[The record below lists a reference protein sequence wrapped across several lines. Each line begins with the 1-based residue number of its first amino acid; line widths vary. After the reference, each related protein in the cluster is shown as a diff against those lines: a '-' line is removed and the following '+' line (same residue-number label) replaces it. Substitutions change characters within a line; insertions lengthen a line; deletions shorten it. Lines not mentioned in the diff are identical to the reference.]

1 MSFSASTNNAQ
12 APYSSP
18 TSALGKKRY
27 REESDRDD
35 SSSPRKEAKNTKKNR
50 SNHLSSQS
58 SPSSSGQ
65 SSTNLAG
72 DANNAPADSFPNAI
86 NRPSQHSS
94 SPATGRKVYHVFRKD
109 LEEATGGVAR
119 FKVALQAHVRL
130 LSLALTADK
139 LRNLT
144 QALPGGSIGSKIATI
159 SENQVRLI
167 FARVSSVGLNSW
179 TPDFLGSV
187 SSLWNELHESI
198 ALDTFR
204 QACMNRAYETFGV
217 EMKFVLNSELAIG
230 LYRNFVFHH
239 LLNNIR
245 KEQKN
250 PGAVQKELD
259 LSKVYK
265 RRKHRAEERLKYLEM
280 LKWNPRISTILS
292 SPSCHSDDEDSPDK
306 KEFFR
311 LLLPLRN
318 PKVTVF
324 VEHLD
329 DYRNKTRAYDHCR
342 NAYKEIPRVP
352 HPLGKI
358 SSFAHKLPKP
368 IDPDEDD
375 DAEERNLTLPW
386 TGLTLSSSMS
396 FPLTS
401 ASATETA
408 PLPYPL
414 HNLLIPTKEE
424 INGVNDDGEETDWEG
439 DSSVETDDEEEDDEN
454 AEGRRCKNENSSF
467 LCLSFFL
474 VFLLIRD
481 DGSQVFGR
489 MVSSRTKTLHTRADE
504 ARNNA
509 AAAAAAATPF
519 GASAASSSS
528 SSTTTTKPAHST
540 VPASK
545 SHQAS
550 GMKEKKK
557 PLDLIQAIEPIFKM
571 VYLLTAW
578 LTLYAGLSQADANI
592 VLKAIQLILTTTLKL
607 VNQALSLLEFD
618 IPGQRL
624 PTYSSPKGV
633 MVAARVYPN
642 IADLLASKKYI
653 GFGSLKS
660 FYFCTFCTS
669 HRDNLDNLDYQ
680 SWTPRSGVM
689 VRQQALNWK
698 NATTLAKKEELHK
711 TNGVQYSPTL
721 ELPYFDPIAH
731 TVIGVMHNRL
741 EGDLQH
747 HLRVF
752 WGIGRP
758 DKRTKTGAEEMAEMQ
773 ESKKEDE
780 GEYSET
786 DSEEAG
792 SELEDLDLEASQ
804 AASAS
809 TSIENQEDREKTPT
823 GINAPIGSLASL
835 VIQVQDW
842 NLIDMNMEDDLDYI
856 PKSSE
861 VFDFTKEQMQQ
872 IRSGLCNIGL
882 PTSVA
887 RPPVNLGEKEHG
899 KLKAQE
905 ELTLFSG
912 MFPLI
917 LPEIWSRRTENE
929 EADNT
934 LHLACFCHL
943 VAATNISMAY
953 QTSDTAA
960 DKYMEHYVQ
969 YRNIAQSLYACWDP
983 VPNHHFGMHIG
994 SLLKFWGP
1002 LASLSEFPG
1011 ERLNGSLAN
1020 IQTNNHYSE
1029 MELTMIRQFGRKAQL
1044 TASIQDSRFKPSNAN
1059 TLQDHPTSELLQILG
1074 SHLETYDNLDH
1085 SAAMTSAEV
1094 AEFFLHKKELAIIHY
1109 NALLNYLHASGRD
1122 YHAADDT
1129 FCKTNQG

>member
-1 MSFSASTNNAQ
+1 
-12 APYSSP
+12 
-18 TSALGKKRY
+18 
-27 REESDRDD
+27 
-35 SSSPRKEAKNTKKNR
+35 
-50 SNHLSSQS
+50 
-58 SPSSSGQ
+58 
-65 SSTNLAG
+65 
-72 DANNAPADSFPNAI
+72 
-86 NRPSQHSS
+86 
-94 SPATGRKVYHVFRKD
+94 
-109 LEEATGGVAR
+109 
-119 FKVALQAHVRL
+119 
-130 LSLALTADK
+130 
-139 LRNLT
+139 
-144 QALPGGSIGSKIATI
+144 
-159 SENQVRLI
+159 
-167 FARVSSVGLNSW
+167 
-179 TPDFLGSV
+179 
-187 SSLWNELHESI
+187 
-198 ALDTFR
+198 
-204 QACMNRAYETFGV
+204 
-217 EMKFVLNSELAIG
+217 
-230 LYRNFVFHH
+230 
-239 LLNNIR
+239 
-245 KEQKN
+245 
-250 PGAVQKELD
+250 
-259 LSKVYK
+259 
-265 RRKHRAEERLKYLEM
+265 
-280 LKWNPRISTILS
+280 
-292 SPSCHSDDEDSPDK
+292 
-306 KEFFR
+306 
-311 LLLPLRN
+311 
-318 PKVTVF
+318 
-324 VEHLD
+324 
-329 DYRNKTRAYDHCR
+329 
-342 NAYKEIPRVP
+342 
-352 HPLGKI
+352 
-358 SSFAHKLPKP
+358 
-368 IDPDEDD
+368 
-375 DAEERNLTLPW
+375 
-386 TGLTLSSSMS
+386 
-396 FPLTS
+396 
-401 ASATETA
+401 
-408 PLPYPL
+408 
-414 HNLLIPTKEE
+414 
-424 INGVNDDGEETDWEG
+424 
-439 DSSVETDDEEEDDEN
+439 
-454 AEGRRCKNENSSF
+454 
-467 LCLSFFL
+467 
-474 VFLLIRD
+474 
-481 DGSQVFGR
+481 
-489 MVSSRTKTLHTRADE
+489 
-504 ARNNA
+504 
-509 AAAAAAATPF
+509 
-519 GASAASSSS
+519 
-528 SSTTTTKPAHST
+528 
-540 VPASK
+540 
-545 SHQAS
+545 
-550 GMKEKKK
+550 
-557 PLDLIQAIEPIFKM
+557 M

-607 VNQALSLLEFD
+607 VNQALRYAGFPVEKASSLLVPLPIDIRTVYSRNEMDTDLNRIFLCPTCFSQYKLDAQVEVCSFKHSPRARNACNTKLWTYRLVQGQLKRIPKCIYTTTSLRSWLKGMLQRPTIDQSLRDSFEKAQNFHPTPGATMRDISESPFWESIRGYRQSEYHLVFASYIDWFNPLGNKAAGKSKSCGALVLYCLNLPWEIRFLQENVFIVCLIPLPHEADVWSLGHLLPHYVNSLLEFD

-660 FYFCTFCTS
+660 FYFCTFCTL

-773 ESKKEDE
+773 EK
-780 GEYSET
+780 
-786 DSEEAG
+786 
-792 SELEDLDLEASQ
+792 DLDLEASQ

-809 TSIENQEDREKTPT
+809 TSIENQEDREKTTT
-823 GINAPIGSLASL
+823 GMNAPIGSLASL

-882 PTSVA
+882 STSVA

-917 LPEIWSRRTENE
+917 LPEIWSRRKENE

-1002 LASLSEFPG
+1002 LAALSEFPG

-1029 MELTMIRQFGRKAQL
+1029 MELTMIRQF
-1044 TASIQDSRFKPSNAN
+1044 
-1059 TLQDHPTSELLQILG
+1059 ELLQILG

-1122 YHAADDT
+1122 YHAADVDYYRNNLNLLILPRRIHFAKQIRVNRFKYSIQSKKEENSHIQFYMPGGQGTIQTGCIQQIWQLPLEYKMQT
-1129 FCKTNQG
+1129 FLLIKEHLPLNVFDQIKNPYAQEPCSFLQSNLVQERLADYTLIIEPAHLICPLITYKRSAGLYGIDCNMLAINWSLNRGRY